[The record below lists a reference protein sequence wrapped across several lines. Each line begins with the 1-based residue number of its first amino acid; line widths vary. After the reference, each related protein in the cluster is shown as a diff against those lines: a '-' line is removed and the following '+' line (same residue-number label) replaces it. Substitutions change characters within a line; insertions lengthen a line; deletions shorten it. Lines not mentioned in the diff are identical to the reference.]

1 MIPLKDKLGISL
13 YLLSKKI
20 LIPPISNLECIAHF
34 HPINSIFTCR
44 LFKMFLIWHTKKV
57 FWALLILP
65 TSNKLLNNQT
75 QIFCPPPP
83 LSLYIQEYQC
93 TNPPPKKN
101 CEGESKKISKFKQ
114 GLRLTISFRSQQLI
128 YFFCLESNSVQQGGQ
143 WMYWY
148 YNIRIMVGVKPYF
161 DMFEWK
167 GVRNLSTLTQQ

>member
-1 MIPLKDKLGISL
+1 MHYPFSPNKFDFYFPSFQEVP
-13 YLLSKKI
+13 YLTYRKS
-20 LIPPISNLECIAHF
+20 
-34 HPINSIFTCR
+34 
-44 LFKMFLIWHTKKV
+44 V
-57 FWALLILP
+57 WALLILP
-65 TSNKLLNNQT
+65 TLNKLLNNQT
-75 QIFCPPPP
+75 QIFCPPP

-114 GLRLTISFRSQQLI
+114 GLRLTISFRSQQFI

-143 WMYWY
+143 WMYWH

-167 GVRNLSTLTQQ
+167 GVRNLSTLTQQFNSNPFSYKC